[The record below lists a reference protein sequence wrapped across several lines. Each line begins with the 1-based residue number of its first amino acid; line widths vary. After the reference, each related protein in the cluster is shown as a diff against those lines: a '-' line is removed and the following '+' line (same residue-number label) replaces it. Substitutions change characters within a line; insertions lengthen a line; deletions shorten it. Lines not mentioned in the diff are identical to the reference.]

1 MTLEFVGREAELYQL
16 EGHLT
21 ASIGG
26 RGRVVLV
33 SGEAGIGKTFLV
45 DRFLTLAA
53 RRYPQVSIAAGQ
65 CSERLGHG
73 EPYLP
78 LSEALGML
86 LSRAQEKSP
95 REKVLAIALE
105 TAPSWLGA
113 VPAVGS
119 ALAASFETAQ
129 AVRDQFGG
137 KKSPVT
143 APDREHVL
151 QEYTGVLTR
160 LSQESPIVLFVD
172 DLQWCD
178 VASVDLL
185 VHLSRRIGGS
195 RILIVGTYRP
205 SDVAVGR
212 DGRPHPLQK
221 ATLDMQRYNACHE
234 IALDRL
240 GREECAA
247 LISREFPHND
257 FPLSLLDLLF
267 EHTGGNALFVTEIL
281 RLLREAGLVE
291 AQDGTWRLARQVADL
306 PIPRSV
312 ESIVVMRIDRLEADL
327 RRALRY
333 ASAEGERFLSTVLA
347 QVAEV
352 DELALEERLAV
363 VERVH
368 RLISSRGELEIG
380 WELATVYH
388 FTHILFQ
395 DELYGRLQPKER
407 ALVHRRTGLA
417 LEELYGD
424 KAGQIAS
431 ELALHFDEGRAYEK
445 ALKYSLL
452 AAQAAKRL
460 FAAKEAID
468 HYERAQRL
476 LARLGGGELEQQLAV
491 EEGLGDMRAVLGQ
504 HEEALGHY
512 DRARELL
519 VVAPAESDR
528 VAGICRKTAML
539 YERTGEYDI
548 AFQWLERGLGSV
560 TDDSALEIAR
570 IRLAGAGIYSRQ
582 GKHRRALDWCRSGLA
597 IARQSSNA
605 RVMAHATYL
614 LGTIHGHLGRGEEE
628 IACARESLAIYEE
641 LGDPAG
647 QMKALNNLGV
657 AQMEGGDWHQ
667 AIDSYRRGIALADRI
682 GDVNNAAILTHNLGN
697 ILLEQGSLG
706 AAVRAY
712 ERSLG
717 IWEAIGFPFGVAA
730 SWSGLG
736 NVYDECGEWER
747 ALDYLDRSERKFKE
761 IQSDLFLPEVY
772 RRQALVHLNTG
783 RLEQA
788 RQLIERS
795 VALAAELEMAL
806 ERGISLR
813 VSGQISLAHG
823 MCEAAEAAL
832 RESLDILREQGNRYQ
847 MAETLYQLG
856 CVYRSE
862 IGGEDWAGGKEARA
876 TKAQLVLR
884 KARDIFK
891 RLGAR
896 RALARVEEAIHEGG

>member
-1 MTLEFVGREAELYQL
+1 MTSGFVGREAELEQL
-16 EGHLT
+16 EGHLV

-33 SGEAGIGKTFLV
+33 SGEAGIGKTSLV
-45 DRFLTLAA
+45 DRFLGLAA
-53 RRYPQVSIAAGQ
+53 TRYPEVSIARGE
-65 CSERLGHG
+65 CSERFGHG
-73 EPYLP
+73 EAYLP
-78 LSEALGML
+78 FVAALGML
-86 LSRAQEKSP
+86 VSRDQETSL
-95 REKVLAIALE
+95 RDKVANILLE
-105 TAPSWLGA
+105 TAPSWLEA
-113 VPAVGS
+113 IPAVGM
-119 ALAASFETAQ
+119 ALAASYQTAQ
-129 AVRDQFGG
+129 AVRQQFGG
-137 KKSPVT
+137 KASQVT

-160 LSQESPIVLFVD
+160 LSQESPILLFVD
-172 DLQWCD
+172 DLQWSD
-178 VASVDLL
+178 VASVDML

-212 DGRPHPLQK
+212 DGTPHPLQK
-221 ATLDMQRYNACHE
+221 ATLDMQRYDACHE
-234 IALDRL
+234 VALDRL

-247 LISREFPHND
+247 LISAEYPGND
-257 FPLSLLDLLF
+257 FPPSLLDFLF
-267 EHTGGNALFVTEIL
+267 EHSEGNALFITEML
-281 RLLREAGLVE
+281 RLLREDGSIHI
-291 AQDGTWRLARQVADL
+291 QDGTWRLVRRVEDV
-306 PIPRSV
+306 PIPPSV
-312 ESIVVMRIDRLEADL
+312 ESIVVLRLDRLEADL
-327 RRALRY
+327 QRALRY

-347 QVAEV
+347 HVAEV

-380 WELATVYH
+380 WELATIYH

-452 AAQAAKRL
+452 AAQAAERL
-460 FAAKEAID
+460 FAAREAID

-476 LARLGGGELEQQLAV
+476 LERLGGGELEQQLAV
-491 EEGLGDMRAVLGQ
+491 EEGLGDMRAVLAQ
-504 HEEALGHY
+504 HDEALAHY
-512 DRARELL
+512 ERARELL
-519 VVAPAESDR
+519 ADAPAASDR
-528 VAGICRKTAML
+528 LAGTCRKTGML
-539 YERTGEYDI
+539 YEQTGAYDM
-548 AFQWLERGLGSV
+548 AFQWLERGLRSL
-560 TDDSALEIAR
+560 TDESSLEIAR

-582 GKHRRALDWCRSGLA
+582 GKHQQALEWCRSGLA
-597 IARQSSNA
+597 TARQLGN
-605 RVMAHATYL
+605 RQVMAHATYL

-628 IACARESLAIYEE
+628 IACARASLAIYEE
-641 LGDPAG
+641 LGDAAG
-647 QMKALNNLGV
+647 QIKALNNLGV
-657 AQMEGGDWHQ
+657 AQMEGGDWHE
-667 AIDSYRRGIALADRI
+667 AIDSYRRGVALADRI
-682 GDVNNAAILTHNLGN
+682 GDVNSVAILTHNLGN
-697 ILLEQGSLG
+697 ILMEQGSLG

-717 IWEAIGFPFGVAA
+717 IWEAIAFPFGVAA
-730 SWSGLG
+730 SWSSLG

-747 ALDYLDRSERKFKE
+747 ALDFLERSEWKFKE

-772 RRQALVHLNTG
+772 HRLALVHLHMG
-783 RLEQA
+783 HLEQA
-788 RQLIERS
+788 RRFIDRS
-795 VALAAELEMAL
+795 IALADELGMAL

-813 VSGQISLAHG
+813 VKGQIDVARG
-823 MCEAAEAAL
+823 KREEAKAAL
-832 RESLDILREQGNRYQ
+832 RDSLEILRERGNQYQ

-856 CVYRSE
+856 RLYRAE
-862 IGGEDWAGGKEARA
+862 GRAARA
-876 TKAQLVLR
+876 ELVLG

-891 RLGAR
+891 RLGAK
-896 RALARVEEAIHEGG
+896 RALARVAEAINEEG